1 MSLYSSTNSKRS
13 NPILLSALCAAGL
26 SFGVVVPKAQADEWN
41 KKTILTVDETIQVQ
55 DNVLKPGKYVFKLLD
70 SQSDRHVVQIFNADE
85 SHLIDTILAIP
96 NYRMNP
102 GGRQFVFYE
111 TPAGAAK
118 AMHAWFYPG
127 DNFGQ
132 EFRYPKHLTMLTAAV
147 MPSMPPA
154 QPEAQPMSQPEP
166 QPAAQ
171 PETSVQP
178 SEPAP
183 VQAQA
188 QEQTEVAQ
196 NTAPSSPAPSSDTT
210 PTTLPKTGSVY
221 PLIGLSG
228 LISLGLFSMLR
239 FWRRA

>member
-1 MSLYSSTNSKRS
+1 MALSSLTHTKKS
-13 NPILLSALCAAGL
+13 NPILLSALCAAAL
-26 SFGVVVPKAQADEWN
+26 SVGVVAPNARADEWN
-41 KKTILTVDETIQVQ
+41 KKTILTVGETIQVQ
-55 DNVLKPGKYVFKLLD
+55 DDVLTPGKYVFKLLD
-70 SQSDRHVVQIFNADE
+70 SQSDRHVVQIYNEDE

-132 EFRYPKHLTMLTAAV
+132 EFRYPKHLKMLTEAV
-147 MPSMPPA
+147 MPSMPTPA
-154 QPEAQPMSQPEP
+154 QPEAQPEP
-166 QPAAQ
+166 QPVPA
-171 PETSVQP
+171 PETAVQP

-183 VQAQA
+183 MQEQA
-188 QEQTEVAQ
+188 QEQQTEVAQ
-196 NTAPSSPAPSSDTT
+196 NTVPSNPAPSDDTT
-210 PTTLPKTGSVY
+210 PSTLPKTGSVY

-228 LISLGLFSMLR
+228 LISLGLFSMIRLT
-239 FWRRA
+239 RRV